1 MANKASQSF
10 RFLDLPAELRI
21 MIYKLM
27 PNYTFRT
34 RYVKRNSNGDTT
46 SSFTIIRYTAPTA
59 MLATCKMIKNEAEAI
74 ILKTTLQMHPARVV
88 TDQDP
93 PLDVITPRIEA
104 DTRALYFLGA
114 DKGPVKTI
122 SEWYPRIQT
131 NQHTKF
137 AAAFPKCTYDICSLL
152 TKHGYVMEGGTL
164 GEAARTLV
172 NFVRKSGY
180 ILHIRGERTCWK
192 PIFAITLTKGANV
205 ETGTTIALNAFGN
218 SVVNRTAS
226 PKIFSVA
233 IHTLSTVSA
242 RQESAVRR
250 GIDINL
256 EKRLDSGCFLSS
268 PQFFGAS
275 HIDKRFKE
283 THDKFWT
290 EGEWDT

>member
-114 DKGPVKTI
+114 EKGPVNTI
-122 SEWYPRIQT
+122 SEWYSRIQT

-137 AAAFPKCTYDICSLL
+137 EAAFPTCTYDICSLL

-164 GEAARTLV
+164 EEAARSLV

-180 ILHIRGERTCWK
+180 YFHIRREGAAYNR
-192 PIFAITLTKGANV
+192 ILAVALTKGANV
-205 ETGTTIALNAFGN
+205 ETGTTIALDAFGN

-226 PKIFSVA
+226 PKIFLVA
-233 IHTLSTVSA
+233 IRTLSTVSA
-242 RQESAVRR
+242 QQESAVRR

-256 EKRLDSGCFLSS
+256 QKRLISGCLLSS

-275 HIDKRFKE
+275 HTDKRFKE
-283 THDKFWT
+283 IHDKFWT
-290 EGEWDT
+290 EGEWDI

>member
-59 MLATCKMIKNEAEAI
+59 MLATCKMIKDEVEAI
-74 ILKTTLQMHPARVV
+74 ILKTRLQIHPIRV
-88 TDQDP
+88 DESHI
-93 PLDVITPRIEA
+93 PLLGSITPRIEA
-104 DTRALYFLGA
+104 DARALYFLGA
-114 DKGPVKTI
+114 EKGPVNTI
-122 SEWYPRIQT
+122 SEWYSRIQT

-137 AAAFPKCTYDICSLL
+137 EAAFPTCTYDICSLL

-164 GEAARTLV
+164 EEAARSLV

-180 ILHIRGERTCWK
+180 YFHIRREGAAYNR
-192 PIFAITLTKGANV
+192 ILAVALTKGASV
-205 ETGTTIALNAFGN
+205 ETGTTIALDTFGN

-226 PKIFSVA
+226 PKIFLVA

-242 RQESAVRR
+242 QQESAVRR

-256 EKRLDSGCFLSS
+256 QKRLISGCLLSS

-275 HIDKRFKE
+275 HTDKRFKE

-290 EGEWDT
+290 EGEWDI

>member
-46 SSFTIIRYTAPTA
+46 T

-122 SEWYPRIQT
+122 SEWYPRI
-131 NQHTKF
+131 
-137 AAAFPKCTYDICSLL
+137 
-152 TKHGYVMEGGTL
+152 
-164 GEAARTLV
+164 
-172 NFVRKSGY
+172 
-180 ILHIRGERTCWK
+180 
-192 PIFAITLTKGANV
+192 
-205 ETGTTIALNAFGN
+205 
-218 SVVNRTAS
+218 
-226 PKIFSVA
+226 
-233 IHTLSTVSA
+233 
-242 RQESAVRR
+242 
-250 GIDINL
+250 
-256 EKRLDSGCFLSS
+256 
-268 PQFFGAS
+268 
-275 HIDKRFKE
+275 
-283 THDKFWT
+283 
-290 EGEWDT
+290 

>member
-27 PNYTFRT
+27 PNYTFHT

-59 MLATCKMIKNEAEAI
+59 MLATCKMIKDEAEAI
-74 ILKTTLQMHPARVV
+74 ILKTRLQIHPIRV
-88 TDQDP
+88 DESHI
-93 PLDVITPRIEA
+93 PLLGSITPRIEA

-114 DKGPVKTI
+114 EKGPVNTI
-122 SEWYPRIQT
+122 SEWYSRIQT

-137 AAAFPKCTYDICSLL
+137 EAAFPTCTYDICSLL

-164 GEAARTLV
+164 EEAARALV

-180 ILHIRGERTCWK
+180 YFHIRREGAAYNR
-192 PIFAITLTKGANV
+192 ILAIALTKGANV
-205 ETGTTIALNAFGN
+205 ETGTTIALDAFGN

-226 PKIFSVA
+226 PKIFLVA

-242 RQESAVRR
+242 QQESAVRR

-256 EKRLDSGCFLSS
+256 ENRLISGCLLSS

-290 EGEWDT
+290 EGEWDI